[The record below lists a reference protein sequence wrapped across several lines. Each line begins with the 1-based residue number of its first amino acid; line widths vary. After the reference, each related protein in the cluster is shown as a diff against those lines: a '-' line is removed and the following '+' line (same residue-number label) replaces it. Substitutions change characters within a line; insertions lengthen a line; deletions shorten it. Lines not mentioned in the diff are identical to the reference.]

1 MQCAH
6 AAAKTKRSYLGAR
19 YKRIAYRRGKGKA
32 IIAVGHSMLQAI
44 YYMLKYGMPYQ
55 DLGADYYDKLNRQ
68 SSIRYHLSRL
78 TQLGVQLPTGQTP
91 YCQSTLAAN

>member
-1 MQCAH
+1 M
-6 AAAKTKRSYLGAR
+6 SAR
-19 YKRIAYRRGKGKA
+19 YKRIAFRRGKGKA
-32 IIAVGHSMLQAI
+32 IVAVGHSMLQAI

-55 DLGADYYDKLNRQ
+55 DLGVDYYDRLHRE

-78 TQLGVQLPTGQTP
+78 AQMGVQMPTGKTP